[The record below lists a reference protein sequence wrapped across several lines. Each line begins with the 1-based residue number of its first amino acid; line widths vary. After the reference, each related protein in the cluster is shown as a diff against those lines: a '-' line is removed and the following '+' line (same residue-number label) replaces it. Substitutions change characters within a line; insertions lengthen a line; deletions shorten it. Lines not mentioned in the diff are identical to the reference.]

1 MIPPGFGEF
10 LKLQRNSIISVLA
23 SNIFKKSDYI
33 KDYNKLN
40 TKREISFNGTHH
52 CNEALKMK
60 FTQILENVIDKNEL
74 VLGKSVRVFEKNLLP
89 SLILSTQSHVVMGM
103 MLYFL
108 FLRH

>member
-1 MIPPGFGEF
+1 
-10 LKLQRNSIISVLA
+10 
-23 SNIFKKSDYI
+23 
-33 KDYNKLN
+33 
-40 TKREISFNGTHH
+40 
-52 CNEALKMK
+52 MK